1 MTSGKVQ
8 GHQQVY
14 IHWNVNANHSK
25 ALGTNFLRSCCGSH
39 TLSCCLPSPVPGR
52 SPNTHHLGST
62 TEGTASEL
70 RAPWGRRFLGPR
82 KRSTSSHGSS
92 WMTKGLS
99 SLLFLRH
106 RLGVSSLFS
115 GHYHSK
121 EQTPSQTSRR
131 DSMVASNIEK
141 GPMQRLTSTGEGTLL
156 SCP

>member
-1 MTSGKVQ
+1 MPVTAKLWEPIV
-8 GHQQVY
+8 
-14 IHWNVNANHSK
+14 
-25 ALGTNFLRSCCGSH
+25 RSCFGSH

-82 KRSTSSHGSS
+82 KKSTSSHGSS
-92 WMTKGLS
+92 WMTKGLPF
-99 SLLFLRH
+99 LLFLLH

-121 EQTPSQTSRR
+121 EQTPSQPFQERFHGCIQYWERTYAEAHFNWRR
-131 DSMVASNIEK
+131 CITFLPLVKWRSYLWLMFPSLC
-141 GPMQRLTSTGEGTLL
+141 Q
-156 SCP
+156 